1 MGKSPGKWVK
11 TVHFGKKS
19 SKSNLSKDATSD
31 KKISITINSQS
42 NDFSADSSV
51 ISSPLCNV
59 ITHLEKSSSD
69 NLIYDSAANDDELEQ
84 AATKVQ
90 AAFRGYLARRAFW
103 SLKGIIWLQAVVRGQ
118 IVRLSGSCPQ
128 MLQKRHLQEHLEVEQ
143 GLEGVD
149 LKAEDVEAV
158 FELKDYLDERNEE
171 VNILGLTK
179 ATITRVQMCG
189 MGDRVCVDLCSLM
202 RPGEGLLVVLIEKD
216 KTRQDKTCFTAFSMH
231 WTHIDVG
238 SFARGLFL
246 VHSDCLES
254 KSNYIASWPFRVN
267 AGPVHANVAIPGGK
281 TCYLSELKAGKEIL
295 VVDQSGIQRTAV
307 VGRVKIETRPL
318 IIVDAKVDSHK
329 ETSYTILLQNS
340 KTVGLVAPT
349 KGGGNEATAI
359 PVTSLKV
366 GDEVFVRVQGS
377 ARHTGIEIQE
387 FTLEK

>member
-202 RPGEGLLVVLIEKD
+202 RPGEGLLV
-216 KTRQDKTCFTAFSMH
+216 
-231 WTHIDVG
+231 G